1 MIMPMWWS
9 RSTPA
14 RVVEPP
20 SSGSGTTIVVR
31 TGLLVL
37 CTVLTLLSPS
47 RWDDLPWL
55 GLVVAAAAV
64 SALVGSRPAAVLAA
78 PAVESVVCVVAVL
91 GTGLHDSPILPALLG
106 PAFVGGLTAG
116 MPGAVLTSVLP
127 GLTLLAACVAGY
139 RGTDY
144 VAASATWIVLAAA
157 TGTSG
162 TGLRQITA
170 GKRRDVQEP
179 SYAAAYRLLAQL
191 RPVARQLS
199 VGLDTVTIGEGLLQ
213 TLHGIEPFDSGL
225 VLVRTGSSRLS
236 RLAAHGEPC
245 TTWNVS
251 VDEDTPFGEAWLSQ
265 RPRRVTTRFDGA
277 PGSGLV
283 LPLTIGLRSFG
294 LIGLETASEGAFQR
308 PFDAMET
315 VVAEAALRLG
325 TALLFEEVRS
335 VATAEERRR
344 LAREIHDGIAQELS
358 YLGYVV
364 DDVAATA
371 RARQAGDGEVDSD
384 AAADDLDE
392 KFVELR
398 SEISR
403 IVGELRMSI
412 YDLRSEVSTQ
422 GGLGAALSDYVRQVA
437 RQSGITVHLSL
448 SLAPDRLPAETEA
461 ELLRIAQE
469 AVTNARRH
477 ADADNLWVSLEVD
490 PPGALLRIEDDGRG
504 LGDPREDSVGI
515 AIMRERAARLRT
527 TVRIGSRSPSGTSVE
542 VELPVTGDRH
552 ASHRVP
558 VGPSP
563 VGVEEPSR

>member
-1 MIMPMWWS
+1 MPMWWS

-14 RVVEPP
+14 RVVEPT
-20 SSGSGTTIVVR
+20 SSGSGTTVVVR

-37 CTVLTLLSPS
+37 CAVLTLLSPS

-64 SALVGSRPAAVLAA
+64 SALVGARPAGVLAA
-78 PAVESVVCVVAVL
+78 PAVESVICVVAVL
-91 GTGLHDSPILPALLG
+91 GTGLHDSPILPALLA

-116 MPGAVLTSVLP
+116 VPGAVLTSALP

-139 RGTDY
+139 RGTNY

-157 TGTSG
+157 TGASG
-162 TGLRQITA
+162 TWLRQITV
-170 GKRRDVQEP
+170 GKRRETQEP

-213 TLHGIEPFDSGL
+213 TLHGMAPFERGL

-236 RLAAHGEPC
+236 PLAAHGEPGAP
-245 TTWNVS
+245 WNVS

-265 RPRRVTTRFDGA
+265 RPRRVSARFDGT
-277 PGSGLV
+277 PGTALV
-283 LPLTIGLRSFG
+283 LPLTIGLRTFG
-294 LIGLETASEGAFQR
+294 LIGLETAAEAAFQR
-308 PFDAMET
+308 PFDAIET
-315 VVAEAALRLG
+315 VVSEAALRLG
-325 TALLFEEVRS
+325 TALLFEEVRG

-371 RARQAGDGEVDSD
+371 RSRPAGDDGDE
-384 AAADDLDE
+384 LDE
-392 KFVELR
+392 KFAELR

-422 GGLGAALSDYVRQVA
+422 GGLGAALSDYVRSVA
-437 RQSGITVHLSL
+437 RASGITVHLSL
-448 SLAPDRLPAETEA
+448 SLAPDRLPADTEA

-477 ADADNLWVSLEVD
+477 ADADNLWVSLEVN

-542 VELPVTGDRH
+542 VELPVTADHHVSRH
-552 ASHRVP
+552 RPVAS
-558 VGPSP
+558 SA

>member
-9 RSTPA
+9 SSTPA
-14 RVVEPP
+14 RAVEPP
-20 SSGSGTTIVVR
+20 SSGSGATVVVR

-55 GLVVAAAAV
+55 ALVVAAAAV
-64 SALVGSRPAAVLAA
+64 SQLVGTRPAGVLAA
-78 PAVESVVCVVAVL
+78 PAVESVICVVAVL
-91 GTGLHDSPILPALLG
+91 GTGLHDSPILPALLA

-116 MPGAVLTSVLP
+116 VPGAVLTSVLP

-162 TGLRQITA
+162 SGLRQITA
-170 GKRRDVQEP
+170 GKRRDAQEP

-213 TLHGIEPFDSGL
+213 TLHGIEAFDSGL
-225 VLVRTGSSRLS
+225 VLVRTGNSRLS
-236 RLAAHGEPC
+236 RLATHGQPC
-245 TTWNVS
+245 PTWNVS

-265 RPRRVTTRFDGA
+265 RPRRIGARFDGA

-283 LPLTIGLRSFG
+283 LPLTIGLRTFG
-294 LIGLETASEGAFQR
+294 LIGLETATEGAFQR
-308 PFDAMET
+308 PFDEIEA

-325 TALLFEEVRS
+325 TALLFEEVRG

-371 RARQAGDGEVDSD
+371 RARPADGDEAVAD
-384 AAADDLDE
+384 ADELDH

-422 GGLGAALSDYVRQVA
+422 GGLGAALSDYVRLVA

-504 LGDPREDSVGI
+504 LGDPREDSAGI

-542 VELPVTGDRH
+542 VELPVTGDRD
-552 ASHRVP
+552 AGRRQTV
-558 VGPSP
+558 VPSP
-563 VGVEEPSR
+563 VGAEEPSR

>member
-1 MIMPMWWS
+1 MPMWWS

-14 RVVEPP
+14 RVVEPT

-37 CTVLTLLSPS
+37 CGVLTLLSPS

-55 GLVVAAAAV
+55 VLVVAAAAV
-64 SALVGSRPAAVLAA
+64 SELVSSRPAGVLAA
-78 PAVESVVCVVAVL
+78 PAVESVICVVAVL
-91 GTGLHDSPILPALLG
+91 GTGLHDSPILPALLA
-106 PAFVGGLTAG
+106 PAFVAGLTAG
-116 MPGAVLTSVLP
+116 VPGAVLTSVLP
-127 GLTLLAACVAGY
+127 GLTLVAACVAGY
-139 RGTDY
+139 RGNDY

-157 TGTSG
+157 TGASG
-162 TGLRQITA
+162 SGLRQITA
-170 GKRRDVQEP
+170 GKRAETQEP

-199 VGLDTVTIGEGLLQ
+199 VGLDAVTIGEGLLQ
-213 TLHGIEPFDSGL
+213 TLHGMEPFDSGL
-225 VLVRTGSSRLS
+225 VLVRTGSTRLT
-236 RLAAHGEPC
+236 RLAAHGEPSA
-245 TTWNVS
+245 TWNVS

-265 RPRRVTTRFDGA
+265 RPRRVGARFSGE

-283 LPLTIGLRSFG
+283 LPLTIGLRTFG
-294 LIGLETASEGAFQR
+294 LIGLETAAEGAFQR
-308 PFDAMET
+308 PSEAMET

-325 TALLFEEVRS
+325 TALLFEEVRG

-358 YLGYVV
+358 YLGYIV

-371 RARQAGDGEVDSD
+371 RSRPAGDGDSD
-384 AAADDLDE
+384 ELDE
-392 KFVELR
+392 KFAELR

-422 GGLGAALSDYVRQVA
+422 GGLGAALSDYVRSVA

-477 ADADNLWVSLEVD
+477 ADADNLWVSLEVN

-542 VELPVTGDRH
+542 VELPVAGDSR
-552 ASHRVP
+552 ASHRLP